1 MKNDNHADEFR
12 KVPTIKRSQGMVGG
26 GAAFAPLYAPYNHCA
41 HILVP
46 HTAVTQGV
54 KHERC
59 TPGLLTETQHPSLK
73 ATLSKNTCWPKK
85 LRICSSS
92 SKHVHLHVLCGCS
105 INIYATEVLS
115 CLEFGSMDSSVVR
128 LLGSWSKGSRIW
140 VPAGE
145 STSPGSTFCAD
156 SYFCI
161 NPPPP
166 LPQKHIQDSSHS
178 AKSAGG
184 RLRLNTHAP
193 YVNSFAWSDVTWA
206 WL

>member
-1 MKNDNHADEFR
+1 
-12 KVPTIKRSQGMVGG
+12 MVGG

-73 ATLSKNTCWPKK
+73 ATPSKNTCWPKK

-128 LLGSWSKGSRIW
+128 LPGSWSKGLGFESQQENLLLQGQLSVLTLIS
-140 VPAGE
+140 VSTPHPHYHKSTYKILVIQPKVQVAGY
-145 STSPGSTFCAD
+145 D
-156 SYFCI
+156 
-161 NPPPP
+161 
-166 LPQKHIQDSSHS
+166 
-178 AKSAGG
+178 
-184 RLRLNTHAP
+184 
-193 YVNSFAWSDVTWA
+193 
-206 WL
+206 